1 MQVRL
6 YLCKVT
12 NNKSKRALNGALM
25 TDIWII
31 NSNFA
36 PQMKKIALLVLAVC
50 MAASMDAQT
59 SRKKIEKFA
68 DEAVRQIALTG
79 RKPTIDILDSLSNNA
94 EVSVEMVS
102 RMGDPDDARQQR
114 ACLRLIDDIVD
125 FSQQETGRKYTDVI
139 RKGLTKALDRS
150 FEPDVQLHIME
161 QLARIA
167 KPADAAHIAMYLEMP
182 ELAQTASDILV
193 NMPDIDDRI
202 AEAAAAQPGIKQKV
216 QTILDIRAG
225 KRPKQTA
232 VTTVAKPKPA
242 AIPMWTESLD
252 KEVAGMCHAP
262 MPKADSILIRKDT
275 QEALRDLLKM
285 AANMEG
291 TERNSVLARFVN
303 LAGQSAQTGSI
314 TAAEHYL
321 MLRAAD
327 ELVTDNTLR
336 SKIIVDMGTTH
347 SVQALSYLR
356 RYTGKAPF
364 IDAMAVATAE
374 TVSTHPE
381 ANGGRSVSAMLYSA
395 KQSFINHYDEQGID
409 TYIDQVLAAID
420 NWKQAAGYDM
430 SHTDQTKMEKRG
442 FWILHEELDDCDLV
456 FDWKASGRLT
466 LSLHSSPVITFDT
479 TMGVK
484 IAGENK
490 WHKVKN
496 ICEWSTASVSLKGDA
511 VTVSVNGQKVAD
523 GVKLPSM
530 IDGEPMA
537 KSGQTRFLADDDGA
551 TVREFCFLR
560 R

>member
-12 NNKSKRALNGALM
+12 NNKSKRVLNGALM

-150 FEPDVQLHIME
+150 FEPDVQLHVME

-242 AIPMWTESLD
+242 AIPMWTKSLD

-262 MPKADSILIRKDT
+262 MPKADSIIIRKDT

-291 TERNSVLARFVN
+291 TERNSVLARFVT

-466 LSLHSSPVITFDT
+466 LSLHSSPVIIFDT

-523 GVKLPSM
+523 GVKLPAM

-537 KSGQTRFLADDDGA
+537 KSGQTRFLADDEGA
-551 TVREFCFLR
+551 TVRGYCFLR

>member
-1 MQVRL
+1 MA
-6 YLCKVT
+6 
-12 NNKSKRALNGALM
+12 KRALNGALM

-36 PQMKKIALLVLAVC
+36 SQMKKIALLVLAVC

-150 FEPDVQLHIME
+150 FEPDVQLHVME

-252 KEVAGMCHAP
+252 KEVAGMRHAP

-275 QEALRDLLKM
+275 PEALRDLLKM

-291 TERNSVLARFVN
+291 TERNSVLARFVT

-442 FWILHEELDDCDLV
+442 FWILHEELDDCDIV

-466 LSLHSSPVITFDT
+466 LSLHSSPVIMFDT

-523 GVKLPSM
+523 GVKLPAM

-537 KSGQTRFLADDDGA
+537 KSGQTRFLADDNGA
-551 TVREFCFLR
+551 TVRGYCFLR
-560 R
+560 K

>member
-150 FEPDVQLHIME
+150 FEPDVQLHVME

-225 KRPKQTA
+225 KRPKQTT

-252 KEVAGMCHAP
+252 KEVAGMCHAQ

-275 QEALRDLLKM
+275 PEALRDLLKM
-285 AANMEG
+285 ATNTEG
-291 TERNSVLARFVN
+291 TERNSVLARFVT
-303 LAGQSAQTGSI
+303 LAGQSAQTGCI
-314 TAAEHYL
+314 TTAEHYL

-336 SKIIVDMGTTH
+336 SKIIVDLGTTH

-381 ANGGRSVSAMLYSA
+381 ANGGRSVNAMLYSA

-420 NWKQAAGYDM
+420 NWKMAAGYDM

-456 FDWKASGRLT
+456 FDWKARGRLT

-511 VTVSVNGQKVAD
+511 VTISVNGQKVAD
-523 GVKLPSM
+523 GVKLPAM

-551 TVREFCFLR
+551 TVRGYCFLR

>member
-12 NNKSKRALNGALM
+12 NNKSKRALNGTLM

-150 FEPDVQLHIME
+150 FEPDVQLHVME

-182 ELAQTASDILV
+182 ELAPTASDILV

-242 AIPMWTESLD
+242 AIPTWTESLD

-275 QEALRDLLKM
+275 PEAFRDLLKM

-291 TERNSVLARFVN
+291 AERNSVLARFVT

-336 SKIIVDMGTTH
+336 SKIIVDMGATH

-420 NWKQAAGYDM
+420 NWNMAAGYDM
-430 SHTDQTKMEKRG
+430 SHTEQTKMEKRG

-523 GVKLPSM
+523 GVKLPAM

-551 TVREFCFLR
+551 TVRGYCFLR

>member
-12 NNKSKRALNGALM
+12 NNKSKKALNGTLM
-25 TDIWII
+25 TYMSII

-150 FEPDVQLHIME
+150 FEPDVQLHVME

-202 AEAAAAQPGIKQKV
+202 AKAAAAQPGIKQKV

-275 QEALRDLLKM
+275 PEALRDLLKM

-291 TERNSVLARFVN
+291 TERNSVLARFVT

-442 FWILHEELDDCDLV
+442 FWILHEELDDCNLV

-466 LSLHSSPVITFDT
+466 LSLHSSPVIIFDT

-523 GVKLPSM
+523 GVKLPAM

-560 R
+560 K

>member
-12 NNKSKRALNGALM
+12 NNKSKKALNGTLM

-252 KEVAGMCHAP
+252 KEVAGMCLAP

-275 QEALRDLLKM
+275 PEALRDLLKM

-291 TERNSVLARFVN
+291 AERNSVLARFVT
-303 LAGQSAQTGSI
+303 LAGQSAQRGSI

-466 LSLHSSPVITFDT
+466 LSLHSSSVIIFDT
-479 TMGVK
+479 TVGVK

-523 GVKLPSM
+523 GVKLPAM

>member
-1 MQVRL
+1 MA
-6 YLCKVT
+6 K
-12 NNKSKRALNGALM
+12 KALNGALM

-36 PQMKKIALLVLAVC
+36 SQMKKIALLVLAVC

-275 QEALRDLLKM
+275 PEALRDLLKM

-291 TERNSVLARFVN
+291 AERNSVLARFVT

-327 ELVTDNTLR
+327 ELVTGNTLR

-347 SVQALSYLR
+347 SIQALSYLH

-430 SHTDQTKMEKRG
+430 SHTDQTKMGKRG

-466 LSLHSSPVITFDT
+466 LSLHSSPLITFDT

-523 GVKLPSM
+523 GVKLPAM

-537 KSGQTRFLADDDGA
+537 KTGQTRFLADDDGA

-560 R
+560 K

>member
-150 FEPDVQLHIME
+150 FEPDVQLHVME

-262 MPKADSILIRKDT
+262 MPKADSIIIRKDT
-275 QEALRDLLKM
+275 PEALRDLLKM

-291 TERNSVLARFVN
+291 TERNSVLARFVT

-466 LSLHSSPVITFDT
+466 LSLHSSPVIMFDT

-523 GVKLPSM
+523 GVKLPAM

-537 KSGQTRFLADDDGA
+537 KSGQTRFLADDEGA

-560 R
+560 

>member
-12 NNKSKRALNGALM
+12 NNKSKKALNEALM

-36 PQMKKIALLVLAVC
+36 SQMKKIALLVLAVC

-102 RMGDPDDARQQR
+102 RMGYPDDARQQR

-150 FEPDVQLHIME
+150 FEPDVQLHVME

-182 ELAQTASDILV
+182 ELTQTASDILV

-225 KRPKQTA
+225 KRPKQTS

-252 KEVAGMCHAP
+252 KEVAGMCHAK

-275 QEALRDLLKM
+275 PEALRDLLKM
-285 AANMEG
+285 ATNMEG
-291 TERNSVLARFVN
+291 TERNSVLARFVT
-303 LAGQSAQTGSI
+303 LTGQSAQTGSI

-336 SKIIVDMGTTH
+336 SKIIVDLGTTH

-381 ANGGRSVSAMLYSA
+381 ANGGRSVNAMLYSA

-523 GVKLPSM
+523 GVKLPSI

-551 TVREFCFLR
+551 TVRGYCFLR

>member
-1 MQVRL
+1 L
-6 YLCKVT
+6 DI
-12 NNKSKRALNGALM
+12 NIES
-25 TDIWII
+25 DIWII

-150 FEPDVQLHIME
+150 FEPDVQLHVME

-242 AIPMWTESLD
+242 AIPMWTESLN

-275 QEALRDLLKM
+275 PEALRDLLKM
-285 AANMEG
+285 AANTEG
-291 TERNSVLARFVN
+291 TERNSILARFVT

-523 GVKLPSM
+523 GVKLPAM

-560 R
+560 K

>member
-102 RMGDPDDARQQR
+102 RMGAPDDARQQR

-381 ANGGRSVSAMLYSA
+381 ANGGRSVNAMLYSA

-456 FDWKASGRLT
+456 FDWKACGRLT
-466 LSLHSSPVITFDT
+466 LSLHSSPVIIFDT

-523 GVKLPSM
+523 GVKLPAM

>member
-102 RMGDPDDARQQR
+102 RMGDPDDARQHR

-150 FEPDVQLHIME
+150 FEPDVQLHVME

-285 AANMEG
+285 AANTEG
-291 TERNSVLARFVN
+291 TERNSVLARFVT
-303 LAGQSAQTGSI
+303 LAGQSAQMGSI

-327 ELVTDNTLR
+327 ELVTDDTLR

-420 NWKQAAGYDM
+420 NWKMAAGYDM

-523 GVKLPSM
+523 GVKLPAM

-537 KSGQTRFLADDDGA
+537 KSGQTRFLADDEGA

>member
-285 AANMEG
+285 AANTDG
-291 TERNSVLARFVN
+291 AERNSVLARFVT

-336 SKIIVDMGTTH
+336 SKIIVDLGTTH

-364 IDAMAVATAE
+364 IDAMAIATAE

-381 ANGGRSVSAMLYSA
+381 ANGGRSVNAMLYSA

-466 LSLHSSPVITFDT
+466 LSLHSSPVIMFDT

-490 WHKVKN
+490 WHQVKN

-523 GVKLPSM
+523 GVKLPAM

-551 TVREFCFLR
+551 TVRGYCFLR

>member
-12 NNKSKRALNGALM
+12 NNKSKKALNGTLM

-150 FEPDVQLHIME
+150 FEPDVQLHVME

-291 TERNSVLARFVN
+291 TERNSVLARFVT

-496 ICEWSTASVSLKGDA
+496 ICEWSTASVSIKGDA

-523 GVKLPSM
+523 GVKLPAM

-537 KSGQTRFLADDDGA
+537 KTGQTRFLADDDGA
-551 TVREFCFLR
+551 TVRGYCFLR

>member
-12 NNKSKRALNGALM
+12 KNMAKKALNGALM

-150 FEPDVQLHIME
+150 FEPDVQLHVME

-232 VTTVAKPKPA
+232 GTTVAKPKPA

-252 KEVAGMCHAP
+252 KEVAGMCHAL

-275 QEALRDLLKM
+275 PEALRDLLKM

-291 TERNSVLARFVN
+291 TERNSVLARFVT

-466 LSLHSSPVITFDT
+466 LSLHSSPVIMFDT

-551 TVREFCFLR
+551 TVRGYCFLR
-560 R
+560 K

>member
-12 NNKSKRALNGALM
+12 NNKSKRALNVALM

-94 EVSVEMVS
+94 EVSVEIVS

-150 FEPDVQLHIME
+150 FEPDVQLHVME

-285 AANMEG
+285 SANTEG
-291 TERNSVLARFVN
+291 TERNSVLARFVT
-303 LAGQSAQTGSI
+303 LAGQSAKTGSI

-336 SKIIVDMGTTH
+336 SKIIVDMGATH

-466 LSLHSSPVITFDT
+466 LSLHSSPVIIFDT

-530 IDGEPMA
+530 IYGEPMA
-537 KSGQTRFLADDDGA
+537 KSGQTRFLADDEGA
-551 TVREFCFLR
+551 TVRGFCFLR

>member
-12 NNKSKRALNGALM
+12 NNKSKRALNVALM
-25 TDIWII
+25 TNIWII

-150 FEPDVQLHIME
+150 FEPDVQLHVME

-275 QEALRDLLKM
+275 PEAFRDLLKM
-285 AANMEG
+285 AANTEG
-291 TERNSVLARFVN
+291 TERNSVLARFVT

-314 TAAEHYL
+314 NAAEHYL

-327 ELVTDNTLR
+327 ELATDNTLR
-336 SKIIVDMGTTH
+336 SKIIVDMGATH

-466 LSLHSSPVITFDT
+466 LSLHSSPVIIFDT

-523 GVKLPSM
+523 GVKLPAM

-560 R
+560 K

>member
-252 KEVAGMCHAP
+252 KEVAGMCHTP

-275 QEALRDLLKM
+275 PEALRDLLKM

-291 TERNSVLARFVN
+291 TERNSVLARFVT

-374 TVSTHPE
+374 TVSTHLE

-430 SHTDQTKMEKRG
+430 SHTDQTKMEKCG

-466 LSLHSSPVITFDT
+466 LSLHSSPVIIFDT

-523 GVKLPSM
+523 GVKLPAM

-560 R
+560 K

>member
-1 MQVRL
+1 MA
-6 YLCKVT
+6 K
-12 NNKSKRALNGALM
+12 KALNGTLM

-150 FEPDVQLHIME
+150 FEPDVQLHVME

-275 QEALRDLLKM
+275 PEALRDLLKM
-285 AANMEG
+285 AANTEG
-291 TERNSVLARFVN
+291 TERNSILARFVT

-511 VTVSVNGQKVAD
+511 VTISVNGQKVAD
-523 GVKLPSM
+523 GVKLPAM

-551 TVREFCFLR
+551 TVRGYCFLR
-560 R
+560 K

>member
-216 QTILDIRAG
+216 QTILDIRTG

-262 MPKADSILIRKDT
+262 MPKADSIIIRKDT

-285 AANMEG
+285 AANTEG
-291 TERNSVLARFVN
+291 TERNSVLARFVT

-347 SVQALSYLR
+347 SIQALSYLR

-466 LSLHSSPVITFDT
+466 LSLHSSPVIIFDT

-523 GVKLPSM
+523 GVKLPAM

>member
-12 NNKSKRALNGALM
+12 NNKSKKALNEALM

-102 RMGDPDDARQQR
+102 RMGAPDDARQQR

-150 FEPDVQLHIME
+150 FEPDVQLHVME

-182 ELAQTASDILV
+182 ELAPTASDILV

-275 QEALRDLLKM
+275 PEAFRDLLKM

-291 TERNSVLARFVN
+291 AERNSVLARFVT

-336 SKIIVDMGTTH
+336 SKIIVDMGATH

-420 NWKQAAGYDM
+420 NWNMAAGYDM
-430 SHTDQTKMEKRG
+430 SHTEQTKMEKRG

-523 GVKLPSM
+523 GVKLPAM

-551 TVREFCFLR
+551 TVRGYCFLR
-560 R
+560 K

>member
-1 MQVRL
+1 MA
-6 YLCKVT
+6 K
-12 NNKSKRALNGALM
+12 KALNGALM
-25 TDIWII
+25 TSIWII

-150 FEPDVQLHIME
+150 FEPDVQLHVME

-232 VTTVAKPKPA
+232 VTTVNKPKPA

-275 QEALRDLLKM
+275 PEALRDLLKM
-285 AANMEG
+285 AANTEG
-291 TERNSVLARFVN
+291 TERNSVLARFVT

-314 TAAEHYL
+314 NAAEHYL

-336 SKIIVDMGTTH
+336 SKIIVDLGTTH

-430 SHTDQTKMEKRG
+430 SHTEQTKMEKRG

-466 LSLHSSPVITFDT
+466 LSLHSSPVIIFDT

-511 VTVSVNGQKVAD
+511 VTVCVNGQKVAD
-523 GVKLPSM
+523 GVKLPAM

-560 R
+560 K

>member
-12 NNKSKRALNGALM
+12 NNKSKKALNEALM

-150 FEPDVQLHIME
+150 FEPDVQLHVME

-262 MPKADSILIRKDT
+262 MPKADSIIIRKDT

-291 TERNSVLARFVN
+291 AERNSVLARFVT

-336 SKIIVDMGTTH
+336 SKIIVDLGTTH

-466 LSLHSSPVITFDT
+466 LSLHSSPVIIFDT

-523 GVKLPSM
+523 GVKLPAM

>member
-150 FEPDVQLHIME
+150 FEPDVQLHVME

-275 QEALRDLLKM
+275 PEAFRDLLKM
-285 AANMEG
+285 AANTEG
-291 TERNSVLARFVN
+291 TERNSVLARFVT

-336 SKIIVDMGTTH
+336 SKIIVDLGTTH

-381 ANGGRSVSAMLYSA
+381 ANGGRSVNAMLYSA

-420 NWKQAAGYDM
+420 NWKMAAGYDM
-430 SHTDQTKMEKRG
+430 SHTDKTKMEKRG

-466 LSLHSSPVITFDT
+466 LSLHSLPVIMFDT

-537 KSGQTRFLADDDGA
+537 KSGQTRFLADDNGA

-560 R
+560 K

>member
-12 NNKSKRALNGALM
+12 NNKSKRALNGQLM

-36 PQMKKIALLVLAVC
+36 PQMKKIALLVLAAC

-232 VTTVAKPKPA
+232 VTTVTKPKPA

-285 AANMEG
+285 ATNMEG
-291 TERNSVLARFVN
+291 TERNSVLARFVT

-336 SKIIVDMGTTH
+336 SKIIVDLGTTH

-466 LSLHSSPVITFDT
+466 LSLHSSPVIIFDT

-496 ICEWSTASVSLKGDA
+496 IYEWSTASVSLKGDA

-523 GVKLPSM
+523 GVKLPAM

-560 R
+560 K